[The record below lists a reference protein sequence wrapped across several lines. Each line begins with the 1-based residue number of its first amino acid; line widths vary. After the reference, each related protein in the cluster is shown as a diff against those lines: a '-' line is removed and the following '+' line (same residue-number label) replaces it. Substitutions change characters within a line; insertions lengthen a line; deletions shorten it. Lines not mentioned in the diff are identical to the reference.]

1 MIIIHAV
8 QKLLNTGTLKPA
20 LFVSQPSEGQEL
32 HSWYAKLLSTG
43 FPGKLIIMYVHEPSL
58 LTVLTKG
65 KTIKS
70 TLPQFQ
76 ERLERL
82 MQRIHFKPAF
92 IEAEMEMIK
101 EGHVISKTN
110 SKSMLA
116 SMNVLTFN
124 MEFNC
129 RSFPSYESINLD
141 HIEDIY
147 TNWLTMD
154 KQSKKYRSMM
164 DYWKERNVVLL

>member
-8 QKLLNTGTLKPA
+8 QKLLNTGKLNPA
-20 LFVSQPSEGQEL
+20 LFVSEPSEGQEL
-32 HSWYAKLLSTG
+32 HSWYTKLLSTG
-43 FPGKLIIMYVHEPSL
+43 FPGKLIVMYVHEPSL

-65 KTIKS
+65 KTINS

-76 ERLERL
+76 ERLPRL

-92 IEAEMEMIK
+92 IETEMDMVK
-101 EGHVISKTN
+101 EGYVISKTN

-129 RSFPSYESINLD
+129 RQFPDYESINLD
-141 HIEDIY
+141 YIEDIY

-154 KQSKKYRSMM
+154 RQSKKYRSMM
-164 DYWKERNVVLL
+164 DYWKEKNVVVL

>member
-8 QKLLNTGTLKPA
+8 QKLLNTGKLKPA
-20 LFVSQPSEGQEL
+20 LFVSQPSAGQEL

-43 FPGKLIIMYVHEPSL
+43 FPGKLIVMYVHEPSL

-65 KTIKS
+65 KTINATIS
-70 TLPQFQ
+70 QFN
-76 ERLERL
+76 ERLPRL
-82 MQRIHFKPAF
+82 MQRINFKPAF
-92 IEAEMEMIK
+92 IETEMEMVK
-101 EGHVISKTN
+101 EGYVVSKTN

-129 RSFPSYESINLD
+129 RGFPTYESINLD
-141 HIEDIY
+141 YIEDIY
-147 TNWLTMD
+147 TDWITMD
-154 KQSKKYRSMM
+154 RQSKKYRTIM
-164 DYWKERNVVLL
+164 DYWKERNVVVL